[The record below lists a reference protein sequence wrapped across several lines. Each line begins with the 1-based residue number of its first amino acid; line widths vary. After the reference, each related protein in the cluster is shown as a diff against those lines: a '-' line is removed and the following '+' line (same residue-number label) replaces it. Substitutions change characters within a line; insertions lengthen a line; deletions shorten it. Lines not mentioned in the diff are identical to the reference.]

1 VHQPNLILFPLSNV
15 ELTDLLVF
23 AYFAQA
29 RCNPAQTIDYFTS
42 FYTVC
47 QMVATMT
54 DEPSQ
59 TLQSFVFEERER
71 GRFTREDFQETPA
84 ILGFGVGGTLSVEY
98 DDDVPDDFV
107 ENAWR
112 DAIRRA
118 WREGGNGQ
126 RLSTANDAFRRIAEM
141 RGSQALW
148 KKWEQAK
155 DGGMTPERAYSTLEV
170 PAEIDDG
177 MLITIFSMRVSSPFC
192 SYRCEKP
199 CVDTLRGLGRG
210 SAKSGG

>member
-1 VHQPNLILFPLSNV
+1 MIPTSSSDDNLA
-15 ELTDLLVF
+15 DLLTF

-29 RCNPAQTIDYFTS
+29 RCNPAQTIEYFTS
-42 FYTVC
+42 YFNVC
-47 QMVATMT
+47 QVVMNMT

-59 TLQSFVFEERER
+59 TLQSFIFDERER
-71 GRFTREDFQETPA
+71 GRFTHENFQETPP
-84 ILGFGVGGTLSVEY
+84 ILGFGVHGALAVEY

-118 WREGGNGQ
+118 WREGGDGQ
-126 RLSTANDAFRRIAEM
+126 RISNANDAFRRIAEM
-141 RGSQALW
+141 RGSEALW

-177 MLITIFSMRVSSPFC
+177 MLITIFSMRVSTPL
-192 SYRCEKP
+192 
-199 CVDTLRGLGRG
+199 V
-210 SAKSGG
+210 SGTRKAVA